1 MYEYMN
7 ESVSQGPPLWVVHE
21 WIMSGSWVFLSLV
34 FSRGHILV
42 SQTGQDWIKI
52 FFSPNSWVRSVRFT
66 AGKAL
71 GEIWFMRGR
80 CKKKKFHERPRKKS
94 ICFMSGR
101 SPVNPVVRF
110 WGATIYFPRF
120 FAPPKKS
127 NKIKNRKFYKICNLV
142 INHDLLRRINSSL
155 PQWKSPQKTV

>member
-1 MYEYMN
+1 MYEYVN

-21 WIMSGSWVFLSLV
+21 WIMSGSWVLLSLV

-80 CKKKKFHERPRKKS
+80 CKKKSFMRGPGKKFLFHEWPQPGESRRTFLGCDNTCPS
-94 ICFMSGR
+94 SGNSR
-101 SPVNPVVRF
+101 
-110 WGATIYFPRF
+110 
-120 FAPPKKS
+120 S
-127 NKIKNRKFYKICNLV
+127 NKIWKLPPLDNRV
-142 INHDLLRRINSSL
+142 SQSLRKL
-155 PQWKSPQKTV
+155 T